1 MVLNPRRIPISPNFS
16 VQPLTAERFHPI
28 PVDFGEVR
36 KLSEIE
42 QTRVATHFECVRK
55 APCVPAFVRRP
66 GNSDASSAHA
76 LRVTPSPGI
85 HQELV
90 TARVLDLLT
99 YPDWELLSPA
109 VVVRRRPKR
118 M

>member
-1 MVLNPRRIPISPNFS
+1 MVLNPSRIPISPNLS
-16 VQPLTAERFHPI
+16 VNPLTAERFHPV

-42 QTRVATHFECVRK
+42 QTRIATHFECVRH

-66 GNSDASSAHA
+66 GDSDPSSAHA
-76 LRVTPSPGI
+76 LRLTPSPGI
-85 HQELV
+85 SQELV
-90 TARVLDLLT
+90 TAGVIDLLT

-109 VVVRRRPKR
+109 VVIRRRPKR